1 MIYKILQK
9 TNESSVK
16 NDFVYTC
23 KKYMKTLN
31 LEVTFEEIEKMSKFT
46 FKKLL
51 KEKVNSAAFLYL
63 EEQKIK
69 QKKIKDIVYSRL
81 EMQEYLLDGDRDAR
95 VSKMIFKARGRTLDI
110 KLHKK
115 WKYSDTLCT
124 GCQVN
129 EESGEEILRCDN
141 LGENVEKISY
151 EWFIVHC
158 V

>member
-1 MIYKILQK
+1 MEQCDEIILAKILGCEANSSNAMKYLELGAVPIRFEIMKRKLGFLQYLLKQNKDSMIYKILQK

-69 QKKIKDIVYSRL
+69 QKKIKDIVYSGL
-81 EMQEYLLDGDRDAR
+81 EMQEYLENGDRDIR
-95 VSKMIFKARGRTLDI
+95 VSRMIYNK
-110 KLHKK
+110 
-115 WKYSDTLCT
+115 
-124 GCQVN
+124 
-129 EESGEEILRCDN
+129 
-141 LGENVEKISY
+141 
-151 EWFIVHC
+151 
-158 V
+158 